1 MERYETSLASENA
14 MTPCPC
20 QSGVAF
26 DVCCG
31 PLLKGGKARTAQA
44 LMRSRYTAYAQ
55 GDVAHLH
62 RTLAPE
68 HRATFDPVEIAASM
82 AQTQWIGL
90 QILDTVDGGETDDT
104 GIVDFAA
111 RYLLRDGQVRVMRER
126 SRFRRD
132 EDAGWV
138 YIDGAVDAAKKTG
151 RNDPCPCGSG
161 RKFKQCCG
169 KA

>member
-1 MERYETSLASENA
+1 

-20 QSGVAF
+20 QSGLDFTA
-26 DVCCG
+26 CCG
-31 PLLKGGKARTAQA
+31 PLLAGGKAATAEA

-55 GDVAHLH
+55 GDVAHLK
-62 RTLAPE
+62 RTLAAE
-68 HRATFDPVEIAASM
+68 HRAGFDAIEIAASM

-90 QILDTVDGGETDDT
+90 QILDRMDGGSADET
-104 GIVDFAA
+104 GIVEFAA
-111 RYLLRDGQVRVMRER
+111 RYLLRDGQVHVLRER

-132 EDAGWV
+132 ADAGWV
-138 YIDGAVDAAKKTG
+138 YIDGAVEEKPATKKAG

-169 KA
+169 RV

>member
-1 MERYETSLASENA
+1 

-20 QSGVAF
+20 QSGKDFTA
-26 DVCCG
+26 CCG
-31 PLLKGGKARTAQA
+31 PLLAGGRAATAEA

-55 GDVAHLH
+55 GDVAHLK
-62 RTLAPE
+62 RTLALE
-68 HRATFDPVEIAASM
+68 HRGGFDATEIAASM

-90 QILDTVDGGETDDT
+90 RILDRVAGGETDET
-104 GIVDFAA
+104 GIVAFAA
-111 RYLLRDGQVRVMRER
+111 RYLLRDGQVRVLQER

-132 EDAGWV
+132 AMSGWV
-138 YIDGAVDAAKKTG
+138 YVDGEIEEKPAARKLG

-169 KA
+169 RT

>member
-1 MERYETSLASENA
+1 

-20 QSGVAF
+20 QSGKDFTA
-26 DVCCG
+26 CCG
-31 PLLKGGKARTAQA
+31 PLLAGGKAKTAEA

-55 GDVAHLH
+55 GDVAHLK

-68 HRATFDPVEIAASM
+68 HRAEFDPVEIAASM

-90 QILDTVDGGETDDT
+90 QILDTVNGGEADET
-104 GIVDFAA
+104 GSVEFAA
-111 RYLLRDGQVRVMRER
+111 RYLLRDGQVHVLQER

-132 EDAGWV
+132 AESGWV
-138 YIDGAVDAAKKTG
+138 YVDGEVDTKATKKTG

-161 RKFKQCCG
+161 KKFKQCCG
-169 KA
+169 RA